1 MPQKS
6 STFAFQYSFL
16 FVMKVLQL
24 GKFYPI
30 EGGVE
35 KTMFD
40 LLTGLASKGVQCDM
54 LCANAEKGRK
64 ETKLSENSRLICT
77 QTLVKRYAT
86 MISLWHF
93 RRSPS
98 DGIGLVVAGQVVH
111 FQEHQSCVV
120 FCDALTVTVFP

>member
-24 GKFYPI
+24 GKFYPL

-54 LCANAEKGRK
+54 LIFTILLDYYFSINHT
-64 ETKLSENSRLICT
+64 TKN
-77 QTLVKRYAT
+77 
-86 MISLWHF
+86 
-93 RRSPS
+93 
-98 DGIGLVVAGQVVH
+98 
-111 FQEHQSCVV
+111 
-120 FCDALTVTVFP
+120 